1 MTNRTYVYI
10 DAFNLY
16 YGAIKG
22 TNHKWLNIYNLCKQL
37 LPKNDIVKI
46 KYFTALV
53 GARKADQNQPVRQK
67 IYIRALETTP
77 CLKIY
82 YGHFLTHDQHLPLVK
97 PIGRTHFA
105 HVYRTEE
112 KGSDVNLA
120 THLLYDA
127 YKNNYD
133 IAVIISNDSDLFE
146 AIKIVKEDFGKTIGM
161 LNSQNHPSKK
171 LLPLIDFYKPIRAGV
186 LQASPFPN
194 NLKDEKGKF
203 HKPEEW

>member
-1 MTNRTYVYI
+1 MKRTYVYI

-16 YGAIKG
+16 YGAVKG
-22 TNHKWLNIYNLCKQL
+22 TNHKWLNIYNLCKHL
-37 LPKNDIVKI
+37 SPKNDIVAI

-53 GARKADQNQPVRQK
+53 SARKADQNQPIRQK
-67 IYIRALETTP
+67 IYIRALETIP

-97 PIGRTHFA
+97 PKGRKHFA

-120 THLLYDA
+120 THLLFDA

-161 LNSQNHPSKK
+161 LNPQKHPSKK
-171 LLPLIDFYKPIRAGV
+171 LLPLIDFYKPIRTGV

-194 NLKDEKGKF
+194 NLKDEKGSF